1 MTTARRAA
9 SEALQR
15 WESSRAFAD
24 SIVEKVI
31 RSSLEGAEADLAVE
45 IFYGSIRW
53 KARLD
58 FVIDQSSFKIKE
70 MSLRCL
76 LRTGLYQLLYL
87 DRVPEY
93 AAVNE
98 TVSLAPS
105 NRTSLVNAFLRS
117 FIRER
122 DKWRQRFEDCRTD
135 KPEVYFSQP
144 GWLIR
149 KWARI
154 FGEDR
159 SRKLLEWNNT
169 IPGVFIRT
177 NTLKC
182 PPEKLQVALK
192 AHEPKATSHPLVFE
206 IGSPQGLFS
215 SEPFRSGW
223 FYVQDP
229 STLRSVDLLDPQPGE
244 SVLDSC
250 SAPGGKTTYIAQRM
264 EDRGRVVASDLDSGR
279 MRLVEE
285 NKKRLGCESIE
296 IVSLEALVKSN
307 EAFDR
312 ILLDVPCSNSGVLRR
327 RVDLRWRIRNEDI
340 VSLADEQYQLCL
352 RFSKRLKPGGTLVYS
367 TCSLEAE
374 ENEKLVERVCAT
386 LPSLRLEETWTSF
399 PPDTGMDG
407 AFAAKFSLNK
417 AK

>member
-1 MTTARRAA
+1 MTNSRRAA

-31 RSSLEGAEADLAVE
+31 RASLDGADADLAVE

-58 FVIDQSSFKIKE
+58 FVMDQSTFKIKE
-70 MSLRCL
+70 MGVRCL
-76 LRTGLYQLLYL
+76 LRTGLYQLLFL

-98 TVSLAPS
+98 TVALAPS

-122 DKWRQRFEDCRTD
+122 ENWRKRIESCRTE
-135 KPEVYFSQP
+135 KPEVFYSQP

-149 KWARI
+149 KWERV
-154 FGEDR
+154 FGKNR
-159 SRKLLEWNNT
+159 TRQLLEWNNT
-169 IPGVFIRT
+169 IPGVFVRT
-177 NTLKC
+177 NTLKSS
-182 PPEKLQVALK
+182 PGQLQAALK
-192 AHEPKATSHPLVFE
+192 AHEPKASSHPLMFE

-215 SEPFRSGW
+215 GEAFRQGW
-223 FYVQDP
+223 FYAQDP
-229 STLRSVDLLDPQPGE
+229 STLRSVELLDPQPGE
-244 SVLDSC
+244 SILDPC

-264 EDRGRVVASDLDSGR
+264 QCQGRIVASDLDSGR
-279 MRLVEE
+279 LRLVEE
-285 NKKRLGCESIE
+285 NKKRLGCQTIE
-296 IVSLEALVKSN
+296 MTRLDVLAKSS
-307 EAFDR
+307 ETFDR
-312 ILLDVPCSNSGVLRR
+312 TLLDVPCSNSGVLRR

-340 VSLADEQYQLCL
+340 ASLADEQFQLCL
-352 RFSKRLKPGGTLVYS
+352 RFSRRLKPGGTLVYS

-374 ENEKLVERVCAT
+374 ENENVVERVCAA
-386 LPSLRLEETWTSF
+386 LPLLRLEATWKSF
-399 PPDTGMDG
+399 PPETGMDG
-407 AFAAKFSLNK
+407 AFAAKFKLKKSK
-417 AK
+417 